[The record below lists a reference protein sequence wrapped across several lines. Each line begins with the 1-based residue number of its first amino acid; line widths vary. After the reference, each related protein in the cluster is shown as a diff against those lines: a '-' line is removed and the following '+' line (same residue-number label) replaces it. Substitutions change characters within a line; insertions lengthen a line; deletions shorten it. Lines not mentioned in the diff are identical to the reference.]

1 MSLASQVEK
10 KLPKMSA
17 SARREALTFYLL
29 ISPWLLGFLIFIA
42 YPALRSLYLS
52 FTHYLVGREPVFAE
66 LDNFSRMAHDK
77 DFWKS
82 IQVTGLYV
90 LGSVPGST
98 IIAMGIAMLLAQK
111 IRFVSLWRTI
121 YFLPSVVSPVA
132 VAVLWFYVFN
142 PEYGL
147 INTLLGYIG
156 IDGPGWVFDK
166 DWALLTVIF
175 MSWWTVGGQIVIYLA
190 GLKGIPQE
198 LYEAVSVDGG
208 GPWAKFRHITLPM
221 LSPTIFFNV
230 VLALI
235 GSFQIFEGPWI
246 LTRGGPDDATLT
258 YMLNLYKQAFEF
270 GNFGY
275 ASALAW
281 VLFIIIMAFTL
292 LVFRSST
299 LWVYYETEIK

>member
-1 MSLASQVEK
+1 MSVRSVASTRTSRFS
-10 KLPKMSA
+10 PA
-17 SARREALTFYLL
+17 TREALTFYAMV
-29 ISPWLLGFLIFIA
+29 SPWIIGFLVFVA
-42 YPALRSLYLS
+42 YPSLRSLYLS
-52 FTHYLVGREPVFAE
+52 FTHYLVGRDPSWAGF
-66 LDNFSRMAHDK
+66 DNFSRMAHDAN
-77 DFWKS
+77 FWQSMK
-82 IQVTGLYV
+82 VTGLYV

-98 IIAMGIAMLLAQK
+98 IIAIAVAMLLAQN
-111 IRFVSLWRTI
+111 IRGVSVWRTI

-147 INTLLGYIG
+147 INTLLDYIG
-156 IDGPGWVFDK
+156 INGPGWIFDK
-166 DWALLTVIF
+166 DWALLTVVF

-190 GLKGIPQE
+190 GLKGIPKE

-208 GPWAKFRHITLPM
+208 GPWAKFRHITIPM

-235 GSFQIFEGPWI
+235 GAFQIFEGPWI

-281 VLFIIIMAFTL
+281 MLFVIIMVFTL
-292 LVFRSST
+292 LVFRSSS
-299 LWVYYETEIK
+299 LWVYYEAERK